1 MYELKYL
8 KKFKKEE
15 FIAMEDIQKDDNKR
29 FCAKWNDNTGSI
41 DELNKRLAITQIHI
55 MDKSKNIMQTRD
67 S

>member
-1 MYELKYL
+1 
-8 KKFKKEE
+8 
-15 FIAMEDIQKDDNKR
+15 MEDIQKDDNKR

-41 DELNKRLAITQIHI
+41 DDLNKRLAITQIHI